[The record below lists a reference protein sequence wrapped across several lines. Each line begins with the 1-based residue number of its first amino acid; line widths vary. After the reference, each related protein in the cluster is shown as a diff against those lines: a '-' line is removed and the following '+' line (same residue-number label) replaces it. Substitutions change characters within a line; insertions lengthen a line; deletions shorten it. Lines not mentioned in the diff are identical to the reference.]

1 MKYMNILIA
10 GLLLLGA
17 AACSN
22 DDKTPNFPKSLLMI

>member
-22 DDKTPNFPKSLLMI
+22 DDKNSGISSRAYL

>member
-22 DDKTPNFPKSLLMI
+22 DDKTPEFPPRAYL